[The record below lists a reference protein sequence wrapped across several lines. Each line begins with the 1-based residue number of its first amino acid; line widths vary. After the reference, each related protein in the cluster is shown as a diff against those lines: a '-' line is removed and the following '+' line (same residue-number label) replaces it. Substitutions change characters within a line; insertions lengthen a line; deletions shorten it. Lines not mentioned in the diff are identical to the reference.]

1 MTIDKFWERERQSNG
16 RPYTYK
22 GTRATPTVVHGFIK
36 KDTKWSGHE
45 GANMIK
51 MHCKKILQEL
61 IK

>member
-45 GANMIK
+45 GGWTWGR
-51 MHCKKILQEL
+51 
-61 IK
+61 